1 MKFPTLDEAKVRGKT
16 VLLRVDIN
24 SPVDLKTGEILDD
37 TRIRLCAPTI
47 KELISRGAKVVVL
60 AHQGRP
66 GDEDFISLKKHA
78 QKLSTVIDSKVE
90 YVEDVLG
97 PAARHAIEKMRPGEI
112 LLLDNVRFCA
122 EETLKGEPEEMSKT
136 HLVQRLAKLA
146 DIYVNDAF
154 AAAHRNQPSLIGFGP
169 VLPTYAGRLMEKEL
183 RGLSRALNP
192 EKPCVYILG
201 GAKFED
207 SLAIIENV
215 FEKKIADT
223 VLTGGLVAHAILV
236 AKGKD
241 LGSKNME
248 LLSKK
253 GLGGVLER
261 AKKIVVQYGKKI
273 ESPIDLVVDS
283 KGKLVELSVDE
294 LPTEFPIGDIG
305 SKTVGRYSRI
315 ISEAKTIVANGPL
328 GIFERKGF
336 ERGTFRMLEAMADS
350 QAYTIIGGGHVV
362 AAAQSAGV
370 VDKIKHISTGGGAC
384 ISFLSGESMPVV
396 EMLTKVQA

>member
-1 MKFPTLDEAKVRGKT
+1 VKWLKFPTLDEAKVRGKT

-215 FEKKIADT
+215 FEKKIAAYYQRFDAGIEEDIPAL
-223 VLTGGLVAHAILV
+223 VNQQRGLASSDA
-236 AKGKD
+236 
-241 LGSKNME
+241 
-248 LLSKK
+248 
-253 GLGGVLER
+253 R
-261 AKKIVVQYGKKI
+261 Q
-273 ESPIDLVVDS
+273 
-283 KGKLVELSVDE
+283 
-294 LPTEFPIGDIG
+294 
-305 SKTVGRYSRI
+305 GRFQ
-315 ISEAKTIVANGPL
+315 PH
-328 GIFERKGF
+328 
-336 ERGTFRMLEAMADS
+336 LEANVASFAKWYAD
-350 QAYTIIGGGHVV
+350 QWLR
-362 AAAQSAGV
+362 QS
-370 VDKIKHISTGGGAC
+370 
-384 ISFLSGESMPVV
+384 
-396 EMLTKVQA
+396 